1 MTVCYNVAMSPITDA
16 LMCTVIGLN
25 LVVLVLLSEDQSAG
39 MSHFID
45 IASNVFTA
53 AYTAE
58 ALLKIVGLRPVWYAR
73 PRS

>member
-1 MTVCYNVAMSPITDA
+1 MSPITDA

-25 LVVLVLLSEDQSAG
+25 LVVLVLVSEDQSAG

-58 ALLKIVGLRPVWYAR
+58 ALLKIVGLRPLWYAR
-73 PRS
+73 PCS